1 MAKSEVN
8 CKVALVTGASKR
20 IGNGI
25 ARKFHE
31 EGYNIVLHYNM
42 SSKDALFLAE
52 ELNKKR
58 ENSCFPIQFDLGNF
72 HEYENFKDQLGDDWK
87 KINVL
92 INNASTFYPTNFI
105 DSNED
110 NWDDLININLKCPFF
125 LSQLFYKELKD
136 NNGSIINIVDIH
148 SLKPLKDFPIY
159 SIAKSGLNM
168 LTRSLAIELG
178 PEIRVNGVSP
188 GPILWPEV
196 KEYENT
202 HQEIIDSTALK
213 RQGDISD
220 IANLCFYLQSK
231 GVYITGQ
238 VINVDGGRSLGL

>member
-1 MAKSEVN
+1 MLS
-8 CKVALVTGASKR
+8 
-20 IGNGI
+20 I
-25 ARKFHE
+25 
-31 EGYNIVLHYNM
+31 
-42 SSKDALFLAE
+42 
-52 ELNKKR
+52 
-58 ENSCFPIQFDLGNF
+58 
-72 HEYENFKDQLGDDWK
+72 
-87 KINVL
+87 
-92 INNASTFYPTNFI
+92 FYPTNFI

-110 NWDDLININLKCPFF
+110 NWEDLININLKCPFF

-213 RQGDISD
+213 RQGDVSD

>member
-1 MAKSEVN
+1 
-8 CKVALVTGASKR
+8 
-20 IGNGI
+20 
-25 ARKFHE
+25 
-31 EGYNIVLHYNM
+31 
-42 SSKDALFLAE
+42 
-52 ELNKKR
+52 
-58 ENSCFPIQFDLGNF
+58 
-72 HEYENFKDQLGDDWK
+72 
-87 KINVL
+87 
-92 INNASTFYPTNFI
+92 
-105 DSNED
+105 
-110 NWDDLININLKCPFF
+110 
-125 LSQLFYKELKD
+125 
-136 NNGSIINIVDIH
+136 
-148 SLKPLKDFPIY
+148 
-159 SIAKSGLNM
+159 M